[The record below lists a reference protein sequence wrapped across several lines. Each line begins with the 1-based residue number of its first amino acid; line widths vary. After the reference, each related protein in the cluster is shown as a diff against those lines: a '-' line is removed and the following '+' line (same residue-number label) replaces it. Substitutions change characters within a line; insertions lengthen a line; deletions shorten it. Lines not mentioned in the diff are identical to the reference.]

1 MFLKFS
7 ENFDPKIFAENLRRY
22 RKKLKLTQQQVGD
35 LIGLSL
41 NSYYRWEQGLNQN
54 YGSDKIDKLCMLFNC
69 DIKDLITKHSEV
81 NDSGIKESQTQPGI
95 DTAVFWVKNIKL
107 FKSTDLSNVSDIA
120 NCKNSLVYALPEISL
135 KEQNDFFAFEVPSST
150 MESYRSRQ
158 TIPIHS
164 TVLCSTKFAV
174 NSLNEVPVVYKID
187 DNPAGIREYN
197 FIDNDTVSLR
207 AWNEQYPP
215 LTIERSRVT
224 VFGVV
229 KKVIIDF

>member
-7 ENFDPKIFAENLRRY
+7 ENFDPKVFAENLRRY

-35 LIGLSL
+35 LVGLSL

-69 DIKDLITKHSEV
+69 DIRDLITKHGENDNPGVKESKTQQV
-81 NDSGIKESQTQPGI
+81 ND
-95 DTAVFWVKNIKL
+95 TALFWVKNIKL
-107 FKSTDLSNVSDIA
+107 LKNTDLSNVSDIA
-120 NCKNSLVYALPEISL
+120 DCKNSQVFYLPEIPL

-150 MESYRSRQ
+150 MESYRSKQ
-158 TIPIHS
+158 TIPINS
-164 TVLCSTKFAV
+164 TVLCTTKFAV

-187 DNPAGIREYN
+187 NNPAGIREYN
-197 FIDNDTVSLR
+197 FVDNDTVSLR